1 MSSNLIMGV
10 VNVTPDSFSDGGRFF
25 KPEDAVDQVLRLVDD
40 GADIV
45 DIGAE
50 SSRPGAELITPE
62 IEWQRLEPVLEK
74 LFQRDIG
81 CQISIDTNKDKT
93 MLRLQDYPISII
105 NDIKGGA
112 SQSTL
117 EALAAQD
124 MTYIAMHMH
133 QTPST
138 MQIKPLDGQEAVDKV
153 EVFYTSALDRLK
165 RCGFS
170 EDRIW
175 LDPGIG
181 FGKTDCANI
190 ALIKFSMERA
200 KKWPIV
206 VGVSRKSFIGRLLG
220 IDNPKERDHPS
231 KMLELA
237 LMLAPVKAIRTHDVA
252 KLRLIRDHL

>member
-1 MSSNLIMGV
+1 MPNNLIMGV

-40 GADIV
+40 GADII

-50 SSRPGAELITPE
+50 SSRPGAALISSDL
-62 IEWQRLEPVLEK
+62 EWQRLEPVLEK
-74 LFQRDIG
+74 LFRRDIG
-81 CQISIDTNKDKT
+81 CQISIDTNKDET
-93 MLRLQDYPISII
+93 MLRLVDTPVRII

-112 SQSTL
+112 SRSTL
-117 EALAAQD
+117 EALAVKD

-133 QTPST
+133 HTPET
-138 MQIKPLDGQEAVDKV
+138 MQLDPLDGEDAVRQV
-153 EVFYTSALDRLK
+153 EDFFKSTAENLE

-170 EDRIW
+170 KECIW

-181 FGKTDCANI
+181 FGKTDRANI
-190 ALIKFSMERA
+190 ALMKSSISQSR
-200 KKWPIV
+200 KWPVV

-220 IDNPKERDHPS
+220 IDDPLQRDHPS

-252 KLRLIRDHL
+252 TLRRLRDHL